1 LWCLFN
7 LKLYTES
14 GVIVFHVISGNLAKK
29 ARVEVL
35 LDDGYWPCFSTL
47 KARSS
52 HAQFDYVGEGF
63 LKEVEFGRVWLRL
76 CEGEEGEKDD
86 VIAEWKGDAKAFL
99 QATMVC
105 LFILLL
111 HLNRYLMT
119 IGCVGWA
126 SDVYSSR

>member
-1 LWCLFN
+1 MCLLN
-7 LKLYTES
+7 LKFHTES
-14 GVIVFHVISGNLAKK
+14 GIIVFHVISGNLAKK

-47 KARSS
+47 KSRSS

-105 LFILLL
+105 SFILLL

-119 IGCVGWA
+119 IGCVEWA